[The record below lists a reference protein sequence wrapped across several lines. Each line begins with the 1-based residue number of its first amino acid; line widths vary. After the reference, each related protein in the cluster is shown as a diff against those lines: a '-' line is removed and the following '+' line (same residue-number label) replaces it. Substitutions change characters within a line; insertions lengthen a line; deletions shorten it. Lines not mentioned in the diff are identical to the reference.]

1 MKVKNNQIRKDMKF
15 IIRFFAL
22 MSAVLA
28 WGCTPGEDPQTSSSE
43 YPLLSFRLVSGGQTY
58 HGSIDH
64 SAGTVTFRGLVYGKS
79 VTAADVRL
87 AEGATISPDPQS
99 FVGQW
104 PASQTFTVTKDGKPT
119 DYTVVLPDFQDA
131 PYNDKVTL
139 AYLRL
144 YDMEKLKIISWK
156 DITHIIPT
164 FVYVRSD
171 GTIDSG
177 FMDPKIGQVKAMADA
192 NGVKTIIAFGG
203 PGTGDYTQATNTEA
217 KREQLAQLMWDYVE
231 KVGADGLDIDYEDYT
246 SIENDKTVQENVM
259 EFFRVLAEIKPDPEL
274 IMTCTIAGAWCA
286 YPPEWHTHFDYVSI
300 MSYDYDVNLGT
311 PHQHSPWNYF
321 TRDIEYS
328 LTTEQIPRS
337 KLCPGVPFYGNTW
350 DKELLQKI
358 GYGSY
363 DHHTISFSQII
374 DEYRDVP
381 DITELNQYGQTLWN
395 GKQLLREKCQYIME
409 NDLAGIMIWSLD
421 HDAPDYEDQLL
432 PVVGEGLGINRQ

>member
-15 IIRFFAL
+15 IIRFFVL
-22 MSAVLA
+22 ISAVLA

-64 SAGTVTFRGLVYGKS
+64 SAGTVTFKGLVYGKS
-79 VTAADVRL
+79 VTSVEVGL

-104 PASQTFTVTKDGKPT
+104 PASQTFTVTKDGKST
-119 DYTVVLPDFQDA
+119 DYTVSLPDFQDV

-171 GTIDSG
+171 ATIDSG
-177 FMDPKIGQVKAMADA
+177 FMDPKIGQVKSMADA

-203 PGTGDYTQATNTEA
+203 PGTGDYTNATNTKE
-217 KREQLAQLMWDYVE
+217 KREQLAQLMWNYVE
-231 KVGADGLDIDYEDYT
+231 KVGADGLDIDYEDYN
-246 SIENDKTVQENVM
+246 SIRFDETVQKNVM
-259 EFFRVLAEIKPDPEL
+259 EFFKVLAETKPDHDL
-274 IMTCTIAGAWCA
+274 IMTCTIAGAWA
-286 YPPEWHTHFDYVSI
+286 RYPAEWHTHFDYVSI
-300 MSYDYDVNLGT
+300 MSYDYVTDDT
-311 PHQHSPWNYF
+311 PDQHAPMVYF
-321 TRDIEYS
+321 TRDVEFA
-328 LTTEQIPRS
+328 LGTEMIPKE

-350 DKELLQKI
+350 DPELLQKL
-358 GYGSY
+358 GHGGSKR
-363 DHHTISFSQII
+363 HTLSFSQVL
-374 DEYRDVP
+374 DEYKATIPNIAD
-381 DITELNQYGQTLWN
+381 LNQCGRTYWN
-395 GKQLLREKCQYIME
+395 GRELIREKCEYIME
-409 NDLAGIMIWSLD
+409 QNLGGIMIWSLD
-421 HDAPDYEDQLL
+421 HDAADRSDQLL
-432 PVVGEGLGINRQ
+432 PVIGEELGINRN